1 MAALTRLFAY
11 AREHQEQARTNGNE
25 LRAEQ
30 WNSILDKLI
39 DRSTLAKLIKGRA
52 PTQPR
57 AESAPRKLGS
67 DRS

>member
-11 AREHQEQARTNGNE
+11 AREHQEQARTAGNE

-39 DRSTLAKLIKGRA
+39 DRCTLAKLMKGNR
-52 PTQPR
+52 
-57 AESAPRKLGS
+57 
-67 DRS
+67 

>member
-1 MAALTRLFAY
+1 MAPLTRLFAY

-39 DRSTLAKLIKGRA
+39 DRCTLAKLMKGNR
-52 PTQPR
+52 
-57 AESAPRKLGS
+57 
-67 DRS
+67 